1 MVDLL
6 QRKMVMEVSEAVTDS
21 SGSSSSSSGVG
32 EQFKARFVDFCTSMW
47 DLPMWDLPICC
58 FLRFPCCSSG
68 FPFRLQQQ
76 GQDSSF
82 PNI

>member
-21 SGSSSSSSGVG
+21 SGSNSSSSGVG
-32 EQFKARFVDFCTSMW
+32 EQFKARFVDFCTSV
-47 DLPMWDLPICC
+47 WDLPICC

-68 FPFRLQQQ
+68 FPFRLQQR